1 MVARAD
7 TRTNFRL
14 NSGSFS
20 GSELFSTRLTCSS
33 NLCQEKFG
41 DVDERICEEEKPVVV
56 EGGSRLWSSFL
67 LLWLSVLLF
76 LLLFKVLSRS
86 N

>member
-1 MVARAD
+1 MARAD

-20 GSELFSTRLTCSS
+20 GSELLSTRLTCSS

-41 DVDERICEEEKPVVV
+41 DAEENAEENAEEDAEENAEENAEEE
-56 EGGSRLWSSFL
+56 
-67 LLWLSVLLF
+67 
-76 LLLFKVLSRS
+76 
-86 N
+86 